1 MDFIND
7 SVHNRS
13 PHCTQVYTSVLLS
26 LEIPRKSNYVKLVN
40 GLIRY
45 STKTFMYE
53 DNIGN
58 LALVYLI
65 CVVLATGSGYDIH
78 ITHRVAL
85 AVAIQ
90 NSRIQSRDCI

>member
-1 MDFIND
+1 
-7 SVHNRS
+7 
-13 PHCTQVYTSVLLS
+13 
-26 LEIPRKSNYVKLVN
+26 
-40 GLIRY
+40 
-45 STKTFMYE
+45 MYE

-58 LALVYLI
+58 PALVYLI

-90 NSRIQSRDCI
+90 NSGIQSRDCI